1 MAAPERFAQMSDS
14 SCTAGAV
21 HTWPIASL
29 IAMQQFFRSW
39 GHSGHDTSTV
49 ARRGPPRA
57 SPSSG
62 RRTHPEIGQKLH
74 RPAKGGNGEASAKS
88 RRVNQFSVFV
98 FGLPHSPAP
107 REGFWKGFN
116 FSLSFFW
123 STRVDNAD
131 AAASLARGGRHSVCA
146 AGTPSRWR
154 IRPRDR
160 KRAAEGDRVP
170 AATVKLDQVSRAI
183 PRAILGSLT
192 RHSC

>member
-1 MAAPERFAQMSDS
+1 M
-14 SCTAGAV
+14 T
-21 HTWPIASL
+21 SL
-29 IAMQQFFRSW
+29 TAMQQFLRSW

-57 SPSSG
+57 SPSTG

-131 AAASLARGGRHSVCA
+131 AAASLARVEVTRVDN
-146 AGTPSRWR
+146 
-154 IRPRDR
+154 RDR
-160 KRAAEGDRVP
+160 RYLRRNLVRFPGSGTVRLYVVFLSHPNPQRATASGGLKP
-170 AATVKLDQVSRAI
+170 CPISR
-183 PRAILGSLT
+183 
-192 RHSC
+192 

>member
-1 MAAPERFAQMSDS
+1 M
-14 SCTAGAV
+14 T
-21 HTWPIASL
+21 SL
-29 IAMQQFFRSW
+29 TAMQQFLRSW

-57 SPSSG
+57 SPSTG

-116 FSLSFFW
+116 FSLSFFC

-131 AAASLARGGRHSVCA
+131 ATASLARVEVTRVVHGGTLFTSLVIFLGSAPCGALPSSRPQTSNAVRVERQSRMA
-146 AGTPSRWR
+146 APS
-154 IRPRDR
+154 
-160 KRAAEGDRVP
+160 
-170 AATVKLDQVSRAI
+170 AATRRAC
-183 PRAILGSLT
+183 P
-192 RHSC
+192 